1 MFNLQ
6 MKRNMSQK
14 VKIELY
20 SYRGAC
26 LDGVTRRHN
35 NVVYASCETLELN
48 GEKLPFGHRM
58 DSCDRAILLS
68 EYGSTLDC
76 PDYKEALVKD
86 VEALKNRLKTVVY
99 ENENIDFEVID
110 KQEYSAPF

>member
-1 MFNLQ
+1 
-6 MKRNMSQK
+6 MSQK

-20 SYRGAC
+20 SYQVAC
-26 LDGVTRRHN
+26 LDGITRRHN
-35 NVVYASCETLELN
+35 NIVYASCETLELN

-58 DSCDRAILLS
+58 DCYDRAIFLS

-76 PDYKEALVKD
+76 SNYKEALTKGI
-86 VEALKNRLKTVVY
+86 EALKNRLKTVVY

-110 KQEYSAPF
+110 KQEYSMPFLNSKKQE